1 MSTRRG
7 SATASLYRPP
17 AWLPGRHAQTLYPFF
32 LPRPAIHYCRQ
43 RLDTPDGDFW
53 DIDWADARPNARSTT
68 PLLVVFHGLEGSSTS
83 NYARHLMREAAARG
97 WRGVVPHFRGCSGEP
112 NRLPRAYHSGDHAE
126 IGAVLAALRTCVASA
141 TPLVVVGVSL
151 GGSALLNWLGRA
163 GPQARAT
170 VTAVAT
176 ASVPL
181 DLMAAGLAID
191 RGFNRIYAWH
201 FLQTLKP
208 KAIELAARFPGR
220 IDAVRIARVRT
231 MREFDDAVT
240 APLHGFADVDDYWTR
255 GSSKPWLQRVEVPTL
270 VMNARND
277 PFVPGAS
284 LPSASEVSPWVHLEQ
299 PAGGGHAG
307 FPDGRFPGSGAWL
320 PRRLAEFLAT
330 ALHDNREKLPAAVP
344 APG

>member
-1 MSTRRG
+1 MAQHRG
-7 SATASLYRPP
+7 SATAVPYRPP

-32 LPRPAIHYCRQ
+32 LPRPDVAYQRQ
-43 RLDTPDGDFW
+43 RLQTPDGDFW
-53 DIDWADARPNARSTT
+53 DVDWAGMRPDAHATA
-68 PLLVVFHGLEGSSTS
+68 PLLVVFHGLEGNSGS
-83 NYARHLMREAAARG
+83 NYARHLMHEAHARG

-126 IGAVLAALRTCVASA
+126 IGAMLAALRSCVAPA
-141 TPLVVVGVSL
+141 TPVVAVGISL

-163 GPQARAT
+163 GPQAAAT
-170 VTAVAT
+170 LSAVAT

-208 KAIELAARFPGR
+208 KAIAMAACFPGR
-220 IDAVRIARVRT
+220 IDVERVARATT
-231 MREFDDAVT
+231 MREFDDSVT

-255 GSSKPWLQRVEVPTL
+255 GSSKQWLPGVALPAL
-270 VMNARND
+270 VLNARND
-277 PFVPGAS
+277 PFVPGVS
-284 LPSASEVSPWVHLEQ
+284 LPTDAEVSSWVHLEQ
-299 PAGGGHAG
+299 PPAGGHAG

-320 PRRLAEFLAT
+320 PRRLAAFLAT
-330 ALHDNREKLPAAVP
+330 ALHDNHERLSASDP
-344 APG
+344 APA